1 MWYFDGVII
10 ATCNVCRS
18 THEINVSDLDVNC
31 YGGEYHEN
39 GMGQENNYEISQ
51 TYSCSKCGSEFEI
64 SFAATEYP
72 VDFLSYVID
81 NSRGVSCEGEP
92 FIEHVDDREYV
103 DDSPIYTFPE
113 PEIYIPNQRI
123 IAELSEINNTTPKL
137 ISLIQQDSS
146 YIYRIS
152 PREFEEIIAEIFRQQ
167 GFEVELTKRTRDGGK
182 DVIAVHRNSMGID
195 TRYFIECKRYAPD
208 NKVDVGIVR
217 ALYGVHSGLSGANKS
232 IIATTSSFTSEA
244 VRFANEGLKS
254 KWEMDLK
261 DINDVLG
268 WISNYSFKS

>member
-10 ATCNVCRS
+10 ATCNACGAKR
-18 THEINVSDLDVNC
+18 EINVPELDVNC

-39 GMGQENNYEISQ
+39 GMGEESNYEISQ
-51 TYSCSKCGSEFEI
+51 TYSCHNCGSEFEI
-64 SFAATEYP
+64 SFDATEYP
-72 VDFLSYVID
+72 VGFLSYVID
-81 NSRGVSCEGEP
+81 NSTGVSCNGEP
-92 FIEHVDDREYV
+92 FIEHV

-113 PEIYIPNQRI
+113 PEIYIPDQRI
-123 IAELSEINNTTPKL
+123 ITELSEINNTIPKL
-137 ISLIQQDSS
+137 IHLIQQDNS
-146 YIYRIS
+146 YIYKITS
-152 PREFEEIIAEIFRQQ
+152 REFEEIIAEIFRQQ
-167 GFEVELTKRTRDGGK
+167 GFDVELTKRTRDGGK
-182 DVIAVHRNSMGID
+182 DVIAIHRSSMGID
-195 TRYFIECKRYAPD
+195 TRYFIECKRFAPG

-244 VRFANEGLKS
+244 IRFANDGLRS

-268 WISNYSFKS
+268 WISGYRYTS